1 MDSKEESMEDKSP
14 DTEQDKGKVSL
25 TFQFNHQASIFQ
37 WRVGSFQAAILE
49 QIEELKKYQSWKE
62 NERSINSNVEVRPTE
77 DDLRKL
83 DSNMKKNTAFVRKV
97 KTYTESQKTAI
108 LKDISALNLNK
119 YIGEIA
125 TAITE
130 AKLKM
135 SDVQS
140 LLEICS
146 VLHRKYADFAPSL
159 MENWKKVLK
168 QQNLSK
174 LRVDVRFYCDLIAIG
189 ILNTKEALP
198 ILGGLLTSLTGNT
211 EDLSNIGIIQTF
223 CRYCGEDF
231 AGLVPR
237 RFKEF
242 TEHSGQFLLA
252 PEKQKNV
259 QSLLKDF
266 YANICKKYLND
277 YKEMKNVEKTNYKI
291 LMTKGEVFTER
302 KKKLEELTAAFKKLQ
317 SQVEQ
322 LSDLLD
328 EEMPQCVDEEEN
340 AGPKMGENDEEMTE
354 VTEEPSPDALGQL
367 WEDEDTKSFYEIL
380 VDLQEIVPAILYKDS
395 KAVAQEAPKEED
407 LDAEEEIIPDDTED
421 VAPPVLEEDEEAES
435 SVNMSG
441 KMMFDA
447 FLTNLPNCVNREM
460 IDSAATEFCM
470 QFNTKNNRKKLVKCL
485 YSVHRNR
492 QDLLPF
498 YARLVA
504 TLNPCMPDIAVQLGQ
519 YLKQEFRWQLR
530 KKDQMKIES
539 KLKVC
544 RFIGELVKFCPYCL
558 RFSVPF

>member
-1 MDSKEESMEDKSP
+1 M
-14 DTEQDKGKVSL
+14 TCL
-25 TFQFNHQASIFQ
+25 LFFQT
-37 WRVGSFQAAILE
+37 AILE
-49 QIEELKKYQSWKE
+49 QMEEVKKYRSWKE
-62 NERSINSNVEVRPTE
+62 NERKINSNVEVRPTE

-83 DSNMKKNTAFVRKV
+83 DSNLKKNTAFVRKI

-108 LKDISALNLNK
+108 LKDISSLNLNK

-146 VLHRKYADFAPSL
+146 VLHQKYAEFAPSL

-174 LRVDVRFYCDLIAIG
+174 LRVDVRFYCDLISIG

-198 ILGGLLTSLTGNT
+198 ILGGLLTSLTGNI

-242 TEHSGQFLLA
+242 TEEKSSNVLL
-252 PEKQKNV
+252 PVEKQKNV

-266 YANICKKYLND
+266 YANICKKYAND
-277 YKEMKNVEKTNYKI
+277 YKEMKSVEKTNYKI

-328 EEMPQCVDEEEN
+328 EEMPQLQEEEEN
-340 AGPKMGENDEEMTE
+340 LGQKIAGENEDEVPETG
-354 VTEEPSPDALGQL
+354 EETNPDALGQL

-395 KAVAQEAPKEED
+395 KIASSEAPKEDTNED
-407 LDAEEEIIPDDTED
+407 LEGEEIIPDDNEE
-421 VAPPVLEEDEEAES
+421 VAPPVLEEDEDMES
-435 SVNMSG
+435 GANMSA
-441 KMMFDA
+441 KMIFDA
-447 FLTNLPNCVNREM
+447 FLANLPNCVNREM

-544 RFIGELVKFCPYCL
+544 RFIGELVKFKMFAKTEALFCYKQL
-558 RFSVPF
+558 LFDFSHHHIEMACTLLGKL

>member
-1 MDSKEESMEDKSP
+1 
-14 DTEQDKGKVSL
+14 
-25 TFQFNHQASIFQ
+25 
-37 WRVGSFQAAILE
+37 
-49 QIEELKKYQSWKE
+49 
-62 NERSINSNVEVRPTE
+62 
-77 DDLRKL
+77 
-83 DSNMKKNTAFVRKV
+83 MKKNTAFVRKV

-277 YKEMKNVEKTNYKI
+277 YKEMKSVEKTNYKI

-354 VTEEPSPDALGQL
+354 VTEEPNPDSLGQL

-421 VAPPVLEEDEEAES
+421 VAPPVLEEDEETES

-544 RFIGELVKFCPYCL
+544 RFIGELVKFKMFAKAEALFCYKQL
-558 RFSVPF
+558 LFDFSHHHIEMACTLLGKFLIILSY

>member
-1 MDSKEESMEDKSP
+1 M
-14 DTEQDKGKVSL
+14 
-25 TFQFNHQASIFQ
+25 
-37 WRVGSFQAAILE
+37 
-49 QIEELKKYQSWKE
+49 KKYNEWKKK
-62 NERSINSNVEVRPTE
+62 ERQINSNIESRPTE

-97 KTYTESQKTAI
+97 KTFTESQKSAI
-108 LKDISALNLNK
+108 LKDISTLNLNK

-130 AKLKM
+130 VKLKM

-146 VLHRKYADFAPSL
+146 VLHQKYAEFAPSL

-174 LRVDVRFYCDLIAIG
+174 LRVDVRFYCDLISIG

-211 EDLSNIGIIQTF
+211 DDLSHIGIIQTF

-242 TEHSGQFLLA
+242 IQREEKFLA

-266 YANICKKYLND
+266 YVNIGLKYVKD
-277 YKEMKNVEKTNYKI
+277 YKEMKSVEKTNYKI
-291 LMTKGEVFTER
+291 LMTKGEVFAER
-302 KKKLEELTAAFKKLQ
+302 KKKLEDLTAAFKKLQ

-328 EEMPQCVDEEEN
+328 EEMPQ
-340 AGPKMGENDEEMTE
+340 
-354 VTEEPSPDALGQL
+354 
-367 WEDEDTKSFYEIL
+367 
-380 VDLQEIVPAILYKDS
+380 LQTVRGL
-395 KAVAQEAPKEED
+395 
-407 LDAEEEIIPDDTED
+407 II
-421 VAPPVLEEDEEAES
+421 
-435 SVNMSG
+435 
-441 KMMFDA
+441 
-447 FLTNLPNCVNREM
+447 C
-460 IDSAATEFCM
+460 
-470 QFNTKNNRKKLVKCL
+470 
-485 YSVHRNR
+485 
-492 QDLLPF
+492 
-498 YARLVA
+498 
-504 TLNPCMPDIAVQLGQ
+504 
-519 YLKQEFRWQLR
+519 
-530 KKDQMKIES
+530 
-539 KLKVC
+539 
-544 RFIGELVKFCPYCL
+544 
-558 RFSVPF
+558 